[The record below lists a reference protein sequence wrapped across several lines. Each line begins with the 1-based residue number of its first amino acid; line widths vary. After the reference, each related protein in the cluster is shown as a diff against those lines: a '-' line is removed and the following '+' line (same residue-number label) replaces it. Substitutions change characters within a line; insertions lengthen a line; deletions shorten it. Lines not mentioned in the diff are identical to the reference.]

1 MGQAVKY
8 AALGAAIAVILTLAA
23 AIVNSMYPTE
33 IISNLGTSINSFLS
47 AAGSFL
53 QNVRGALNYFFGSSV
68 YVTIALS
75 MLLIVPFGRIAYKV
89 SIAVFR
95 FINQ

>member
-8 AALGAAIAVILTLAA
+8 AALGAAIAAILLLAA
-23 AIVNSMYPTE
+23 SVVNSMYPTE
-33 IISNLGTSINSFLS
+33 IVSNLGSSLNAFLS

-53 QNVRGALNYFFGSSV
+53 QNVRGALNYFFGSSL
-68 YVTIALS
+68 YVTICLS
-75 MLLIVPFGRIAYKV
+75 MIFIVPFGRIAYKV
-89 SIAVFR
+89 SIAIFR

>member
-33 IISNLGTSINSFLS
+33 IISNLGSSINSFLS

-53 QNVRGALNYFFGSSV
+53 QNVRGALNYFFGSSL